1 MPFDLIFIV
10 DDLGLSAT
18 QLVMFVAFIAI
29 IMGMIFESIGILLL
43 LVPVFLPS
51 LYQANVDM
59 IWFGIIVV
67 IVTELGLI
75 TPPIGMNVFVVKS
88 VAPNVAL
95 GKIFVGVIPF
105 IIAIFVGLVLVFVFP
120 QIAVFLPGL
129 LR

>member
-1 MPFDLIFIV
+1 
-10 DDLGLSAT
+10 
-18 QLVMFVAFIAI
+18 
-29 IMGMIFESIGILLL
+29 MGMIFESIGILLL

-95 GKIFVGVIPF
+95 SKIFLGVIPF

-120 QIAVFLPGL
+120 QIAVFLPGYG
-129 LR
+129 

>member
-1 MPFDLIFIV
+1 
-10 DDLGLSAT
+10 
-18 QLVMFVAFIAI
+18 
-29 IMGMIFESIGILLL
+29 
-43 LVPVFLPS
+43 
-51 LYQANVDM
+51 
-59 IWFGIIVV
+59 
-67 IVTELGLI
+67 
-75 TPPIGMNVFVVKS
+75 MNVFVVKS